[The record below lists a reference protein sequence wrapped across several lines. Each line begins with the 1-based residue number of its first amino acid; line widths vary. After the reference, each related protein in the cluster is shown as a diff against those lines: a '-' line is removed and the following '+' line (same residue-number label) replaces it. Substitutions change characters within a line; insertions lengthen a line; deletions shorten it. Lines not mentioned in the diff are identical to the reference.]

1 MKSSIEV
8 GKALK
13 IMAERLEKLNIEMKD
28 TPYKHICTTC
38 KYRMTETYIT
48 QDWGVEQV
56 WHNWCKL
63 DKNNMETKFQ
73 SGNGKH
79 FTEECKF
86 WAAVQSNDAL
96 DQIEEV

>member
-28 TPYKHICTTC
+28 TSYKHICTTC

-48 QDWGVEQV
+48 QD
-56 WHNWCKL
+56 
-63 DKNNMETKFQ
+63 
-73 SGNGKH
+73 
-79 FTEECKF
+79 
-86 WAAVQSNDAL
+86 
-96 DQIEEV
+96 